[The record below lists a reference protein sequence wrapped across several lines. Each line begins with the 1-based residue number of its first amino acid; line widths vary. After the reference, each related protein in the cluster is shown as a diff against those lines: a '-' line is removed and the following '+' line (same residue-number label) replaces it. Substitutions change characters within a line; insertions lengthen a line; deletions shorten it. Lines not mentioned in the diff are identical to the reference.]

1 MKVQMK
7 RKGVKEEKKDKK
19 GEKKVGEG
27 DATLSLER
35 PWFYNTRGSGSQ
47 KGGGRGSDQ
56 LAMNHEIF
64 FLADRLIE

>member
-7 RKGVKEEKKDKK
+7 CKGVKEEKMDKK
-19 GEKKVGEG
+19 GGKKAGEG
-27 DATLSLER
+27 GATLSLER

-47 KGGGRGSDQ
+47 KGEGRGSDQ
-56 LAMNHEIF
+56 PAMNHENF